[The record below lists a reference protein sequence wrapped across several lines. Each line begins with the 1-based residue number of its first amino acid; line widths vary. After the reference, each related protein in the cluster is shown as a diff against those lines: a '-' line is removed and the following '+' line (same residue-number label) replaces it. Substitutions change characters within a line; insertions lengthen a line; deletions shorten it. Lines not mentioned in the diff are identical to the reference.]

1 MTRSGHGQLT
11 KQAPLDGV
19 SALKNRLRSGTAP
32 PPRFRAMLIRKQE
45 AGMEDLIL
53 AVVTFAASAFILT
66 DATRAGIHAFIVITC
81 VASMPVAGYLAYE
94 RGRSPWRWAFATAAI
109 GPLAIS
115 ALYLVS
121 GISAFRKMNTALRS

>member
-1 MTRSGHGQLT
+1 
-11 KQAPLDGV
+11 
-19 SALKNRLRSGTAP
+19 
-32 PPRFRAMLIRKQE
+32 MLIRKQE

-81 VASMPVAGYLAYE
+81 VVSMPVAGYLAYE
-94 RGRSPWRWAFATAAI
+94 RGRIPWRWAFATAAI

-115 ALYLVS
+115 VLYLVS
-121 GISAFRKMNTALRS
+121 GISAFRKMNTVPRP

>member
-1 MTRSGHGQLT
+1 
-11 KQAPLDGV
+11 
-19 SALKNRLRSGTAP
+19 
-32 PPRFRAMLIRKQE
+32 
-45 AGMEDLIL
+45 MEDFIL

-66 DATRAGIHAFIVITC
+66 DATRAGIHAFIVLTC
-81 VASMPVAGYLAYE
+81 VVSMPVAGYLAYE

-121 GISAFRKMNTALRS
+121 GISAFRKVNTVLRP